1 MSQVSKSEKRRAKR
15 YSLLADVASM
25 YYIDQMT
32 QGAIAKKIGTTPS
45 NVSRMISD
53 SQKLGVV
60 KIIIER
66 PLLHDEDL
74 EQQLKSRF
82 GLVEVRVVVAEDAD
96 ENTVLEQV
104 ATAGATMITDQLFL
118 GSSIGITWG
127 RTLQAVIEK
136 VQDGQSIGGEVIQL
150 AGSVGATQHEYDAVY
165 LTQELAKRIGS
176 RPLHLNAPFIV
187 ENETIAT
194 SLMKNT
200 SNTMTAERAAS
211 CDIIVVGVGNVDP
224 KHATLFSSGHLAKR
238 EIEAIIKKDAVGE
251 VCGHPID
258 ADGRI
263 VSKDIS
269 SRVISIRPE
278 QLRTIPVR
286 IAVGARRKA
295 NRALLSCLRAGYIT
309 HLVVDTVTADMLL
322 DPTLMPSHIFS

>member
-1 MSQVSKSEKRRAKR
+1 MKQVSKSEKRRAKR

-25 YYIDQMT
+25 YYVDQMT
-32 QGAIAKKIGTTPS
+32 QGAIAKKIGTTAS

-66 PLLHDEDL
+66 PLLHDEDF
-74 EQQLKSRF
+74 EHQLKTRF
-82 GLVEVRVVVAEDAD
+82 DLAEARVVVAEDAE
-96 ENTVLEQV
+96 ENAVLEQV
-104 ATAGATMITDQLFL
+104 ATAGAAVLTEQLFL

-127 RTLQAVIEK
+127 RTLSAVIEK
-136 VQDGQSIGGEVIQL
+136 VRDNQNIGGEVIQL
-150 AGSVGATQHEYDAVY
+150 AGSVGATQHEYDAVF

-187 ENETIAT
+187 ENEVIAQ

-200 SNTMTAERAAS
+200 SNTLTAERAAS
-211 CDIIVVGVGNVDP
+211 CDIVVVGVGNVDP
-224 KHATLFSSGHLAKR
+224 NQATLFSSGHLAEK
-238 EIEAIIKKDAVGE
+238 EIEAIIRQEAVGE
-251 VCGHPID
+251 VCGHPIG
-258 ADGRI
+258 ADGQI
-263 VSKDIS
+263 VSPDFS

-278 QLRTIPVR
+278 QLTTIPVR

-295 NRALLSCLRAGYIT
+295 NKALLSCLRAGYIT
-309 HLVVDTVTADMLL
+309 HLVVDTVTANMLL
-322 DPTLMPSHIFS
+322 DPHVKPN